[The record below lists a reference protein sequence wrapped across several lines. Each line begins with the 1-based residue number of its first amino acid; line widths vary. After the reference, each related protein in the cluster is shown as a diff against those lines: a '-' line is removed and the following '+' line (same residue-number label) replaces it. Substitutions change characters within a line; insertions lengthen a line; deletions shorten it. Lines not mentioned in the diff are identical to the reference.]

1 MASNLNVSSENSNM
15 EKINISEDVVPKY
28 DSKTVSRRG
37 PEREIDYYN
46 TRRKNRIS
54 VYNQKS
60 RFTPSNIE
68 ANSMYDY
75 NDGDYGDMLQ
85 KKYLFIIS
93 KYEKILEESSNMN
106 KTIEENTK
114 LIEELNND
122 LKKLKEEK
130 KKKQKDI
137 VNYLA
142 NKESLE
148 EFYKNKLSYIINK
161 NIEDKS
167 RFEEKE
173 ININLDTLKVQNQM
187 ERKLYDIENE
197 KEMQIKIEDI
207 KKSDKNKF
215 TEQVITFSE
224 EILQRKGE
232 EDLINKIKSKT
243 KIAYNIFFS
252 EISSNSNINKESII
266 SHFFSRIGLYIS
278 NHSLGLH
285 SEVNVNKFLRYLL
298 KINSINVE
306 IFHMM
311 KFLNKKYK
319 EQKEAMKNKIINLK
333 KKNEL
338 LKEKKNQ
345 NDKKVDKYEKII
357 EKNKE
362 LIKNIKQ
369 NNTIEGKK
377 GKRKYNHR
385 TLDRRHM
392 KLGNNLRLMTDINNM
407 NQYENNNTR
416 NENEE
421 DSENA
426 HKLTLTNEN
435 LIEYKSTEI
444 PKNELAN
451 NNKSNQKIKKL
462 KKSRSIDKEN
472 DSKDK
477 SLEKNKSND
486 QIFASSQNNKTK
498 NIIIT
503 KNTKILLKKTGKQY
517 KINKGNKEKKEN
529 QLNPKYNKNIYIINN
544 INNSEHIQTKN
555 NIYDSKPN
563 SININS
569 NENLNYYSNYNQDFK
584 GNNRNVNYTDIN
596 ENKNESYINNTSRNN
611 PVIKKINTFGNNKA
625 NQEKEAK
632 NKTNYNFHDILQVS
646 TKRNTEKNNKVE
658 NKVLPPS
665 NTYNLNENKSQR
677 IFQKSSY
684 DYKNANNKGNNT
696 NNGKNI
702 YGKIPENNMK
712 KNDNNKSNTGINNA
726 NNSYKIS
733 VYSKRSEK
741 NAQKI

>member
-75 NDGDYGDMLQ
+75 NDGDYGDILQ

-333 KKNEL
+333 KKNE
-338 LKEKKNQ
+338 
-345 NDKKVDKYEKII
+345 
-357 EKNKE
+357 
-362 LIKNIKQ
+362 
-369 NNTIEGKK
+369 
-377 GKRKYNHR
+377 
-385 TLDRRHM
+385 
-392 KLGNNLRLMTDINNM
+392 
-407 NQYENNNTR
+407 
-416 NENEE
+416 
-421 DSENA
+421 
-426 HKLTLTNEN
+426 
-435 LIEYKSTEI
+435 
-444 PKNELAN
+444 
-451 NNKSNQKIKKL
+451 
-462 KKSRSIDKEN
+462 
-472 DSKDK
+472 
-477 SLEKNKSND
+477 
-486 QIFASSQNNKTK
+486 
-498 NIIIT
+498 
-503 KNTKILLKKTGKQY
+503 
-517 KINKGNKEKKEN
+517 
-529 QLNPKYNKNIYIINN
+529 
-544 INNSEHIQTKN
+544 
-555 NIYDSKPN
+555 
-563 SININS
+563 
-569 NENLNYYSNYNQDFK
+569 
-584 GNNRNVNYTDIN
+584 
-596 ENKNESYINNTSRNN
+596 
-611 PVIKKINTFGNNKA
+611 
-625 NQEKEAK
+625 
-632 NKTNYNFHDILQVS
+632 
-646 TKRNTEKNNKVE
+646 
-658 NKVLPPS
+658 
-665 NTYNLNENKSQR
+665 
-677 IFQKSSY
+677 
-684 DYKNANNKGNNT
+684 
-696 NNGKNI
+696 
-702 YGKIPENNMK
+702 
-712 KNDNNKSNTGINNA
+712 
-726 NNSYKIS
+726 
-733 VYSKRSEK
+733 
-741 NAQKI
+741 